1 MAGAPAEGI
10 PMGEGPGGGFRHSGG
25 TPISGRF
32 ILESLKLSD
41 DLGVPPWL
49 RKPPGASVIDWSN
62 NTSDWSFQGFE
73 NDLFILNDSLGSG
86 AIHFL
91 EFETHFDSQN

>member
-10 PMGEGPGGGFRHSGG
+10 PIGDPVGEGPGGGFRHSGG

-41 DLGVPPWL
+41 DLGVPP
-49 RKPPGASVIDWSN
+49 
-62 NTSDWSFQGFE
+62 
-73 NDLFILNDSLGSG
+73 
-86 AIHFL
+86 
-91 EFETHFDSQN
+91 